1 MRRTWVVIK
10 REYLFRVRKKS
21 FVILTLLGPLLITAL
36 YSLPVLFMKLSEQDQ
51 KVAVVD
57 LAGGFLADIE
67 VDLKRIAATPNE
79 EREAEAMAAARSGSA
94 PPSGAAGGRGGLF
107 GRRNRFTLSD
117 ETRPG
122 ETKDDARRRLN
133 QALAEEQFDAYLII
147 GPAIDTEGN
156 ILYGSR
162 SSGTVPDPIERALT
176 RASVGHRS
184 RAHNLGLSAQEVQ
197 DLTRRAETRPIRV
210 NKAGQEVSEGA
221 GQQGVVIGLVFGMV
235 FIYYLT
241 FLIWG
246 SAIMTGVI
254 EEKSS
259 RIVEVLMSSVTPTEF
274 MAGKVIGMGLV
285 AFTQLG
291 IWAGSGL
298 LLTLGGSSAFPEMA
312 RLMGAV
318 DPALIVWFLV
328 LFPIGYAMYSFLYA
342 ACGAM
347 CNNVQEAQQAVM
359 PVTLIVVMAF
369 FVVFGTFQSPDSGLA
384 TWASIFP
391 LTAPIVLLAR
401 LGLSEPPLWQVA
413 LSVVLQLAGVAAIV
427 LLAARIFRVGMLMYG
442 KRPTLPELWR
452 WVRTA

>member
-1 MRRTWVVIK
+1 M
-10 REYLFRVRKKS
+10 
-21 FVILTLLGPLLITAL
+21 
-36 YSLPVLFMKLSEQDQ
+36 
-51 KVAVVD
+51 
-57 LAGGFLADIE
+57 
-67 VDLKRIAATPNE
+67 
-79 EREAEAMAAARSGSA
+79 
-94 PPSGAAGGRGGLF
+94 
-107 GRRNRFTLSD
+107 
-117 ETRPG
+117 
-122 ETKDDARRRLN
+122 
-133 QALAEEQFDAYLII
+133 
-147 GPAIDTEGN
+147 
-156 ILYGSR
+156 
-162 SSGTVPDPIERALT
+162 
-176 RASVGHRS
+176 
-184 RAHNLGLSAQEVQ
+184 
-197 DLTRRAETRPIRV
+197 
-210 NKAGQEVSEGA
+210 
-221 GQQGVVIGLVFGMV
+221 FGMV

-241 FLIWG
+241 FLVWG

-274 MAGKVIGMGLV
+274 MVGKVVGMGLV

-298 LLTLGGSSAFPEMA
+298 LLTLWGSSAMPEMA

-318 DPALIVWFLV
+318 DPALLIWFLI

-401 LGLSEPPLWQVA
+401 LGLSEPPLWQIAVS
-413 LSVVLQLAGVAAIV
+413 LVLQVAGVAGIV